1 MLVFRIFRS
10 CRMIYLKVI
19 HAIIQA
25 AALILVGVG
34 LKAVFDSHDN
44 WKEPGP
50 IPHMYSLHSWL
61 GLITVILFG
70 LQVILPIFFRFQRK
84 RLLAPVY

>member
-1 MLVFRIFRS
+1 MLVYRIFRS

-44 WKEPGP
+44 WKEP
-50 IPHMYSLHSWL
+50 HMYSLHSWL